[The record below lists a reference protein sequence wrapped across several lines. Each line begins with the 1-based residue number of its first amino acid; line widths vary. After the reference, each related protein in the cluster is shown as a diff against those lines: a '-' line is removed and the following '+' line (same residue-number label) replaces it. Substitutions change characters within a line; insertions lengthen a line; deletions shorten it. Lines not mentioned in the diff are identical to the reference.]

1 MTRTAPDVI
10 IIYRGTNDFSHS
22 PYAKL
27 TSGYFDDYDW
37 QYPSD
42 DTVTGGY
49 GYKEGLCLTIK
60 KLRAAY
66 PSAKIFLCTLNVFK
80 RVNYSHFPT
89 NNGINSLPQF
99 NAAIHEVADFMGCG
113 VINFDKDGITFEN
126 CYSEGYITDSAT
138 TPTHPSDKG
147 HKVMGNKAIAD
158 MRSQYGAM
166 N

>member
-1 MTRTAPDVI
+1 MTRTAPDVV

-27 TSGYFDDYDW
+27 TSGYFDNFNW

-42 DTVTGGY
+42 DTVTDGY

-99 NAAIHEVADFMGCG
+99 NAAIREVADFMGCG

-166 N
+166 A